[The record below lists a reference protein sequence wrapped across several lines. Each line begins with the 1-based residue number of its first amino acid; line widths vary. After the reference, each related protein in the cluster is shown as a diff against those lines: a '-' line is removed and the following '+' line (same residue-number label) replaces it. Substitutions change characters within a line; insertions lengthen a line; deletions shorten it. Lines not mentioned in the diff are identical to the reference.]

1 LTNTKLSIT
10 QLQQA
15 IIAQPDNHQLL
26 AQLGELYC
34 AQQQYELAHHYFH
47 EAIQRQPNYYWAMA
61 HQGET
66 YRLQGNY
73 AAALTHFNQ
82 SLTIKADYVWAI
94 AHRGMTYRL
103 MGKAYYTLALTDFN
117 QAIQLKPDYAWAIA
131 YRCRIYDLLR
141 CYQAALIDFDQ
152 AIALDPNL
160 FDNKHSERGML
171 LSYCGRYEEAIAA
184 CQLALQENPHDHF
197 ALYNIA
203 VFKMRWQG
211 LSRAQTEIET
221 ARTTLQSA
229 LDTPDRGIVLY
240 RLGGLAALAGHTEL
254 ALQFLQP
261 AILLDKTAID
271 FALHDIAWLD
281 LREHPQF
288 QSLVV
293 EK

>member
-1 LTNTKLSIT
+1 MTNANLTIT

-15 IIAQPDNHQLL
+15 IIAQPNNHQLL

-34 AQQQYELAHHYFH
+34 VQQQYELAHDYFN
-47 EAIQRQPNYYWAMA
+47 EAIQRQPNYYWAIA
-61 HQGET
+61 HRGET
-66 YRLQGNY
+66 HRLQGNY
-73 AAALTHFNQ
+73 SVALTDFNQ
-82 SLTIKADYVWAI
+82 ALTQKFDYVWAI

-141 CYQAALIDFDQ
+141 YYQEALVDFDK
-152 AIALDPNL
+152 AIALDQNL

-171 LSYCGRYEEAIAA
+171 LSYCGRYEEALAD
-184 CQLALQENPHDHF
+184 CQQALLENPRDHF

-211 LSRAQTEIET
+211 LSSAQTEIET
-221 ARTTLQSA
+221 ARATLQSA
-229 LDTPDRGIVLY
+229 LNTPDRGIVLY
-240 RLGGLAALAGHTEL
+240 RLGGLAALEGHTEL
-254 ALQFLQP
+254 ALQFLQA
-261 AILLDKTAID
+261 AILLDNTAID
-271 FALHDIAWLD
+271 FALHDIAWLE
-281 LREHPQF
+281 LRDYPQF